1 MGTSSNLVLRIPGEI
16 MNVCVCV
23 CLCALT
29 CWEWRHHVLEE
40 DEGVVEVSQGQLK
53 PLNLIPKTMENC

>member
-1 MGTSSNLVLRIPGEI
+1 MGTSSNLVLRIPREI

-29 CWEWRHHVLEE
+29 CWEWRHHVVKE
-40 DEGVVEVSQGQLK
+40 DEEVIEVSQGQLK
-53 PLNLIPKTMENC
+53 PLNLILKTMGNC